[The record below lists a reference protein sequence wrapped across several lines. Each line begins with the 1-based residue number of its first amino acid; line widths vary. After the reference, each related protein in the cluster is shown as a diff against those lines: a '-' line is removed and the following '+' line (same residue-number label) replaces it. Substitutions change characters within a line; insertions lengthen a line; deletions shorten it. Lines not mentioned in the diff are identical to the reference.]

1 MQITTFLKLWFVDIF
16 EITLLLK
23 ARTVIRPTT
32 VFTMKQSSL
41 RIKLILTSI
50 FLALLCLTLLPL
62 MQKNKIKWVMEEYY
76 SSPRWNKLKLEYESA
91 PVVNA
96 AVLFYGNSMTENF
109 KPFMRDKDYLNFGI
123 SGDFSKG
130 LIDRSESVVRQ
141 QPKQL
146 FIMIGINDLI
156 EKIPVNEVFANYQTL
171 IKKFLEKCPG
181 TKIFIQSTLP
191 TRGLNSTF
199 SSSFDINNK
208 VIELNERLDQ
218 LCHKQ
223 NITYVNLYSAFV
235 DEKNLLKESLSSDGV
250 HLTNEGYELWE
261 AELQGVVQ

>member
-1 MQITTFLKLWFVDIF
+1 
-16 EITLLLK
+16 
-23 ARTVIRPTT
+23 
-32 VFTMKQSSL
+32 MKHSSL
-41 RIKLILTSI
+41 RIKLILTLT
-50 FLALLCLTLLPL
+50 FLAILCLALIPL

-76 SSPRWNKLKLEYESA
+76 SSPRWNKLKLEYENS
-91 PVVNA
+91 PMVND

-146 FIMIGINDLI
+146 FVMIGINDII
-156 EKIPVNEVFANYQTL
+156 EKIPVDEVFANYETL
-171 IKKFLEKCPG
+171 VEIFLEKCPE

-208 VIELNERLDQ
+208 VLELNKRLEQ
-218 LCHKQ
+218 LCYKQ
-223 NITYVNLYSAFV
+223 NVTYVNLYSAFV
-235 DEKNLLKESLSSDGV
+235 DENNLLKESLSSDGV

-261 AELQGVVQ
+261 NALQGVIQ